1 MAKYYHGSAIAGI
14 TRLQGYSKLH
24 GSEELG
30 VYLTDSIPYAL
41 FYIWDT
47 QRTGNSGKHVTA
59 WMKKG
64 IAYYEEQFPDQLQA
78 FYQGVSG
85 YLYGIEKCPTIKPVE
100 GRDNMFFGTGDVEI
114 SEVVPI
120 PDVYSQL
127 LSWEA
132 EGKLVVL
139 RYREQTRERQNALVD
154 MMAKSIVRHDFY
166 KEDMEKQSFMKKYFV
181 DAWQKA
187 MLSK

>member
-1 MAKYYHGSAIAGI
+1 
-14 TRLQGYSKLH
+14 
-24 GSEELG
+24 
-30 VYLTDSIPYAL
+30 
-41 FYIWDT
+41 
-47 QRTGNSGKHVTA
+47 
-59 WMKKG
+59 
-64 IAYYEEQFPDQLQA
+64 
-78 FYQGVSG
+78 
-85 YLYGIEKCPTIKPVE
+85 
-100 GRDNMFFGTGDVEI
+100 MFFGTGDVEI